1 MKQIIETKKTIDQ
14 VFDDFKNNYHQGFSN
29 LGSKPFCSSYLYLDD
44 GYGKNTFVDFSIE
57 VQNNKVIVSMLKQN
71 IPYYWRWQFDYI
83 FADAVEKV
91 NGALEIEK

>member
-14 VFDDFKNNYHQGFSN
+14 IFDNFKNSSFTN
-29 LGSKPFCSSYLYLDD
+29 LAARPFCSGYLYLDD
-44 GYGKNTFVDFSIE
+44 CLRNDYVDFSIE
-57 VQNNKVIVSMLKQN
+57 VQNNKVIVSMLKKD

-91 NGALEIEK
+91 NGALEN

>member
-14 VFDDFKNNYHQGFSN
+14 VFDDFKNNYYQGFSN
-29 LGSKPFCSSYLYLDD
+29 LGAKPFCSGYLYLDD

-57 VQNNKVIVSMLKQN
+57 VQNNKVIVSMLKQD
-71 IPYYWRWQFDYI
+71 IPYYWRYQFDYI

-91 NGALEIEK
+91 NGALEID